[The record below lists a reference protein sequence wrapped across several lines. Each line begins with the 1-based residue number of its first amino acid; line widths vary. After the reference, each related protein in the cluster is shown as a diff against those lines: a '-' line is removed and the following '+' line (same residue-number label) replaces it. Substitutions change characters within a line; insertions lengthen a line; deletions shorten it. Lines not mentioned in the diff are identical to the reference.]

1 MNKYLID
8 LVEEMNNIRRAAILW
23 EKIND
28 YIKNLNLFP
37 FVPPS
42 IDENE
47 VRTQRIST
55 RLFIFLWILS
65 MSMLLLYTSLII
77 NSETITVERPSLAEY
92 SYLNSIYSQTLTC
105 PCSKVSINYG
115 EFIHVEY
122 TLHQVCSSVFVD
134 HTWLDYLFNV
144 PPLAKR
150 FIYDFRVG
158 NPERFQ
164 TLRKLC
170 ELINSTI
177 SNSSILFYSNQ
188 HVNAFVIRQ
197 ELLKSQIQSL
207 TDQFRSSTANSF
219 SLSLAI
225 IRDTTQINA
234 LFSAAETNYIL
245 QISAAKTQIFMHSES
260 YDGCE
265 CVISSSCVK
274 QAAFYKH
281 PNSTPLFVVRG
292 FYAGCSVVES
302 LLQSTLEC
310 LYDESCLNQ
319 LQSHISS
326 SSSIDMNAIPL
337 NASSPTKYVVTSTIQ
352 ELVDNLMIE
361 EWNVSMMYET
371 YYNECQPTQCSYTIE
386 RRNDV
391 IYIVTTLFGIAG
403 GLNTVLQHAVPRF
416 VRFVVSWIGRRRMT
430 VVPET
435 VAVAT

>member
-8 LVEEMNNIRRAAILW
+8 LFEEMNNTRRAAILW
-23 EKIND
+23 EKIKD

-37 FVPPS
+37 SVPPS

-47 VRTQRIST
+47 LRTQRIST
-55 RLFIFLWILS
+55 RLFIFLWISS
-65 MSMLLLYTSLII
+65 MTMLLLYTSLII
-77 NSETITVERPSLAEY
+77 NTETITVERPSVAEY

-134 HTWLDYLFNV
+134 HTWLDYLFDL
-144 PPLAKR
+144 PWAIW
-150 FIYDFRVG
+150 FISDFRMS

-177 SNSSILFYSNQ
+177 SNSLIRFYSNQ
-188 HVNAFVIRQ
+188 HVNAFVIHQ
-197 ELLKSQIQSL
+197 ELLKSQIESL
-207 TDQFRSSTANSF
+207 TDQFRSSVANSF

-225 IRDTTQINA
+225 IQDTTQTNA
-234 LFSAAETNYIL
+234 LFSARNTNYLPEIT
-245 QISAAKTQIFMHSES
+245 ADKTQIFMASTS
-260 YDGCE
+260 YDGCK
-265 CVISSSCVK
+265 CVISSSCFK
-274 QAAFYKH
+274 QAAFYKQ
-281 PNSTPLFVVRG
+281 PDQTPLFVVRG
-292 FYAGCSVVES
+292 FYAGCYVVKS
-302 LLQSTLEC
+302 LLRSTLEC

-319 LQSHISS
+319 LQFHISS
-326 SSSIDMNAIPL
+326 SSSIDMNATPL
-337 NASSPTKYVVTSTIQ
+337 NASSPTNYLVTSTIQ

-371 YYNECQPTQCSYTIE
+371 YYNGCQPTQCSYTIE

-403 GLNTVLQHAVPRF
+403 GLNTVLRHVVPRF
-416 VRFVVSWIGRRRMT
+416 VRFVVSWIERRRMT
-430 VVPET
+430 IVPET